1 VAEPLLDIRGVKK
14 TYGGLRPLR
23 LAALAVA
30 PGSRVAI
37 LGVDAAAAEI
47 LVNVITGATLP
58 DEGEVR
64 VFGRATS
71 AISDANDWLST
82 LDRIGMV
89 SPRAMLAEE
98 FTVEQGIA
106 MAFTLSLD
114 PVPGAVAADVARLAR
129 EAGLGAADLVTRLSD
144 AAPIVKARCRLTRAL
159 ATAPAL
165 LVLEHANALVADRA
179 VAFGCEIAALARARG
194 MAVLALTADEAFA
207 TAVADRVLALDA
219 ATGQLRARSGWRRL
233 FGWGQ
238 TRV

>member
-14 TYGGLRPLR
+14 SYGGLRPLR

-37 LGVDAAAAEI
+37 LGVDAALAEI

-114 PVPGAVAADVARLAR
+114 PVPDAVAADVARLAR
-129 EAGLGAADLVTRLSD
+129 EAGLGAADLETRLSD
-144 AAPIVKARCRLTRAL
+144 ASPLLKARCRLARAL

-179 VAFGCEIAALARARG
+179 AVFGSEIAALARARG

-219 ATGQLRARSGWRRL
+219 ATGQLKPRSGWRRL
-233 FGWGQ
+233 FG
-238 TRV
+238 

>member
-1 VAEPLLDIRGVKK
+1 MAEPLLDIRGVKK
-14 TYGGLRPLR
+14 SYGGLRPLR

-37 LGVDAAAAEI
+37 LGVDAALAEI

-114 PVPGAVAADVARLAR
+114 PVPDAVAADVARLAR
-129 EAGLGAADLVTRLSD
+129 EAGLGAADLETRLSD
-144 AAPIVKARCRLTRAL
+144 ASPLLKARCRLARAL

-179 VAFGCEIAALARARG
+179 AVFGSEIAALARARG

-207 TAVADRVLALDA
+207 NAVAARVLALDP
-219 ATGQLRARSGWRRL
+219 ATGHLQARGGWRRWL
-233 FGWGQ
+233 G
-238 TRV
+238 

>member
-14 TYGGLRPLR
+14 NYGGLRPLR
-23 LAALAVA
+23 LAALTVG
-30 PGSRVAI
+30 PGERVAVT
-37 LGVDAAAAEI
+37 GVDAAAAEI

-64 VFGRATS
+64 VFGRATA
-71 AISDANDWLST
+71 AISDAHDWLAM
-82 LDRIGMV
+82 LDRLGMV
-89 SPRAMLAEE
+89 SPRAMLAED

-106 MAFTLSLD
+106 MAFTLSLE
-114 PVPGAVAADVARLAR
+114 PIPEAVAADVQRLAR
-129 EAGLGAADLVTRLSD
+129 ETGLSARDLGTRLSD

-159 ATAPAL
+159 ATGPAL

>member
-82 LDRIGMV
+82 LDRLGMV

-114 PVPGAVAADVARLAR
+114 PVPDAVAEDVARLAR
-129 EAGLGAADLVTRLSD
+129 EAGLGAADLETRLSD
-144 AAPIVKARCRLTRAL
+144 ASPLLKARCRLVRAL

-219 ATGQLRARSGWRRL
+219 ATGQLKPRNGWRRL
-233 FGWGQ
+233 FG
-238 TRV
+238 

>member
-14 TYGGLRPLR
+14 SYGGLRPLR

-37 LGVDAAAAEI
+37 LGVDAALAEI

-106 MAFTLSLD
+106 MAFTVSLD
-114 PVPGAVAADVARLAR
+114 PVPDAVAADVARLAR
-129 EAGLGAADLVTRLSD
+129 EAGLGAADLETRLSD
-144 AAPIVKARCRLTRAL
+144 ASPLLKARCRLARAL

-179 VAFGCEIAALARARG
+179 AVFGSEIAALARARG

-219 ATGQLRARSGWRRL
+219 ATGQLKPRSGWRRL
-233 FGWGQ
+233 FG
-238 TRV
+238 

>member
-1 VAEPLLDIRGVKK
+1 M
-14 TYGGLRPLR
+14 
-23 LAALAVA
+23 
-30 PGSRVAI
+30 
-37 LGVDAAAAEI
+37 
-47 LVNVITGATLP
+47 
-58 DEGEVR
+58 
-64 VFGRATS
+64 FGRATS

-114 PVPGAVAADVARLAR
+114 PVPDAVAADVARLAR
-129 EAGLGAADLVTRLSD
+129 EAGLGAADLETRLSD
-144 AAPIVKARCRLTRAL
+144 ASPLLKARCRLARAL

-179 VAFGCEIAALARARG
+179 AVFGSEIAALARARG

-219 ATGQLRARSGWRRL
+219 ATGQLKPRSGWRRL
-233 FGWGQ
+233 FG
-238 TRV
+238 

>member
-1 VAEPLLDIRGVKK
+1 MAEPLLDIRGVKK
-14 TYGGLRPLR
+14 SYGGLRPLR

-37 LGVDAAAAEI
+37 LGVDAALAEI

-114 PVPGAVAADVARLAR
+114 PVPDAVAADVARLAR
-129 EAGLGAADLVTRLSD
+129 EAGLGAADLETRLSD
-144 AAPIVKARCRLTRAL
+144 ASPLLKARCRLARAL

-179 VAFGCEIAALARARG
+179 AVFGSEIAALARARG

-219 ATGQLRARSGWRRL
+219 ATGQLKPRSGWRRL
-233 FGWGQ
+233 FG
-238 TRV
+238 